1 MSRPALL
8 PPLLAASFGAAVAAC
23 GAPVRLGGPLADAPD
38 DGAAR
43 PTRFARGPAGLAAVR
58 APGQFVI
65 WGHAF
70 GTVLRPVDTLEDYV
84 EVAVGE
90 SAACGRRRDGEVRC
104 LEAAALARG
113 EPPTP
118 LAARSPAISLVMDR
132 EIVCALGRD
141 AVVSCVD
148 LSSPGG
154 VAIGPGPSGVRAVS
168 LADRALCTAGFDG
181 EVRCRGTAGGAA
193 FDDVLAG
200 LRGSPHIRHSGRI
213 ACGFGP
219 GVPLRCVPLPHPTTG
234 YGGVADDRPA
244 TPRVPALDRADEVV
258 VIWETVCARRSG
270 EDWRCDG
277 RSFGVPIDPSRLDDL
292 LGSDALVLHDAD
304 IGCGLDTDGTLRTQ
318 RNARGFC
325 GEQDLRVDGTGTDLL
340 AAQRPTYTAAFAPRF
355 RFGAA
360 FVGSNGGGVRF
371 AGGLGLPLTF
381 GGPEGWQ
388 AGPTLDLG
396 TTSFDTV
403 EPAAG
408 LAVVRA
414 AGFSRIGLEGLGGW
428 SAGDGPD
435 GTFVEG
441 RLRLGLGESIGSGFC
456 ERDCGLQ
463 YNAGVDV
470 VLALR
475 RPIGARH
482 DPVVLVSLALDPAAL
497 IAPFALLATD
507 WRMH

>member
-1 MSRPALL
+1 MSRRALL
-8 PPLLAASFGAAVAAC
+8 PPLLAGSLSVGLAAC

-38 DGAAR
+38 EGAAR

-58 APGQFVI
+58 TPGHFVV

-70 GTVLRPVDTLEDYV
+70 GSVLRPVDALSDYV

-90 SAACGRRRDGEVRC
+90 TAACGRRRGGEIRC
-104 LEAAALARG
+104 IEAAASARG
-113 EPPTP
+113 EAPTP
-118 LAARSPAISLVMDR
+118 LAALPPAISLVMDR
-132 EIVCALGRD
+132 ETVCVLGRD
-141 AVVSCVD
+141 AAVTCV
-148 LSSPGG
+148 
-154 VAIGPGPSGVRAVS
+154 
-168 LADRALCTAGFDG
+168 DRALCTADLDG

-193 FDDVLAG
+193 FDDVLPG
-200 LRGSPHIRHSGRI
+200 LRGSPWVRHSGRI

-219 GVPLRCVPLPHPTTG
+219 GAPLRCVPLPHPTTG
-234 YGGVADDRPA
+234 YGGVADDRPVA
-244 TPRVPALDRADEVV
+244 PRVPDLDRADEVV
-258 VIWETVCARRSG
+258 VTWETVCARRSG

-277 RSFGVPIDPSRLDDL
+277 RSFGANIGAGRLDDI
-292 LGSDALVLHDAD
+292 LGADALVLHDAD
-304 IGCGLDTDGTLRTQ
+304 IGCGLDADGTLRTQ

-325 GEQDLRVDGTGTDLL
+325 GEQDLRVDGMGTDLL

-360 FVGSNGGGVRF
+360 FVESGADGGGAGGGGVVRF

-388 AGPTLDLG
+388 AGPALDVG
-396 TTSFDTV
+396 TTSFETV

-414 AGFSRIGLEGLGGW
+414 GGLTRIGLEGLGGW
-428 SAGDGPD
+428 SAGDGSD
-435 GTFVEG
+435 GAFVEV

-470 VLALR
+470 MLALR
-475 RPIGARH
+475 RHLGARQ
-482 DPVVLVSLALDPAAL
+482 DPVVFVAVALDPAAI

-507 WRMH
+507 WRFH

>member
-1 MSRPALL
+1 M
-8 PPLLAASFGAAVAAC
+8 
-23 GAPVRLGGPLADAPD
+23 RLGGPLADAPD
-38 DGAAR
+38 EGAAR

-58 APGQFVI
+58 APGHFVV

-70 GTVLRPVDTLEDYV
+70 GSVLRPVDALSDYV

-90 SAACGRRRDGEVRC
+90 TAACGRRRGGEIRC
-104 LEAAALARG
+104 IEATASARG
-113 EPPTP
+113 EAATP
-118 LAARSPAISLVMDR
+118 LAALPPAVSLVMDR
-132 EIVCALGRD
+132 ETVCVLGRD
-141 AVVSCVD
+141 AAVTCVD
-148 LSSPGG
+148 RSNSSPGPGADAVG
-154 VAIGPGPSGVRAVS
+154 VGAGPTGVRAVS
-168 LADRALCTAGFDG
+168 LADRALCTAALDG

-193 FDDVLAG
+193 FDDVLPG
-200 LRGSPHIRHSGRI
+200 LRGSPWVRHSGRI

-219 GVPLRCVPLPHPTTG
+219 GAPLRCVPLPHPTTG
-234 YGGVADDRPA
+234 YGGVADDRPVA
-244 TPRVPALDRADEVV
+244 PRVPDLDRADEVV
-258 VIWETVCARRSG
+258 VTWETVCARRSG

-277 RSFGVPIDPSRLDDL
+277 RSFGENIDAGRLDDV
-292 LGSDALVLHDAD
+292 LGADALVLHDAD
-304 IGCGLDTDGTLRTQ
+304 IGCGLDADGTLRTQ

-360 FVGSNGGGVRF
+360 FVESGADDPGRNGGGVGF
-371 AGGLGLPLTF
+371 AGGLGLPVTF

-388 AGPTLDLG
+388 AGPALDVG

-414 AGFSRIGLEGLGGW
+414 GGLTRIGLDGLGGW
-428 SAGDGPD
+428 SAGDGSD
-435 GTFVEG
+435 GGFVEG

-470 VLALR
+470 MLALR
-475 RPIGARH
+475 RHIGARQ
-482 DPVVLVSLALDPAAL
+482 DPVVFVAVALDPAAI

-507 WRMH
+507 WRFH